1 MKNLVIEEIMK
12 LIGQVKNKTIF
23 EILDSCI
30 EKVKSPAGKD
40 FFMKLKNAIEEDLKK
55 YAATHNVLS
64 ELIINNHIVV
74 KKENGFEIR
83 NMSGQKIILKI
94 YFSSEYIPN
103 AVIIERFP

>member
-1 MKNLVIEEIMK
+1 MNEVVNEIMK
-12 LIGQVKNKTIF
+12 LIEPVKNKTTF

-40 FFMKLKNAIEEDLKK
+40 FFIKLKIAIEEDLKT
-55 YAATHNVLS
+55 YAATHNVSS
-64 ELIINNHIVV
+64 EIIMNNHIVV

-94 YFSSEYIPN
+94 YLLSEYIPN